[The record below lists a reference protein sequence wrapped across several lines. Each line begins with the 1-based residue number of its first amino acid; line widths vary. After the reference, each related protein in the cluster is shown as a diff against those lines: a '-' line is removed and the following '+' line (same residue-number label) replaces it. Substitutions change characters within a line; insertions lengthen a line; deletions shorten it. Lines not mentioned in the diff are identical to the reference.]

1 MNTIL
6 QKRIVELEAEI
17 KTAEGMLKQNL
28 NDVNPLE
35 LINNSIGVYG
45 IVKNKNAFKM
55 HLLQNVFEFF
65 TNTNRP

>member
-55 HLLQNVFEFF
+55 HLLQKVFEFF